1 MKKELFKSLIALKQ
15 SEIPFDVIERDLEL
29 PINRKKIITIP
40 GVRRCGKST
49 MMEIAINH
57 LVKDGVSKERILW
70 LGFDDERLTD
80 LSTDEFDEIISAYME
95 LFPHIPIKDVYM
107 FFDEI
112 QLVKNWEYF
121 VLRLYKS
128 YCKTYSCAVA
138 MPPCSPPNWHRCCE
152 AILWSFPPP
161 PFLSRS
167 FADSPAFPPPM
178 CLSKTKHDCAWH
190 SRSITRQVLFPK
202 SCSQKTRVSN

>member
-95 LFPHIPIKDVYM
+95 LFPHIP
-107 FFDEI
+107 
-112 QLVKNWEYF
+112 
-121 VLRLYKS
+121 
-128 YCKTYSCAVA
+128 
-138 MPPCSPPNWHRCCE
+138 NWHRCYE

-167 FADSPAFPPPM
+167 FADSLAFPPPM

-190 SRSITRQVLFPK
+190 SKSITRQVLFPK